1 MRVLIC
7 GLPGSGKTHF
17 AKLLTSEINSV
28 WFNADVVREQFNDW
42 NYDMLSRLRQTH
54 RMRNLADIAYAEG
67 RIAVCDFVAPTH
79 ALRAE
84 FDPDYTIFVNTI
96 ESGRFENT
104 NRIFEKPK
112 TADYILS
119 DRNSVYS
126 DLNSVKKILT
136 ENNRKYE

>member
-84 FDPDYTIFVNTI
+84 FDPRRIIDVHAGSSRVGSSLGALPSPPPRDDADH
-96 ESGRFENT
+96 SG
-104 NRIFEKPK
+104 PK
-112 TADYILS
+112 GSLVGADAPNIT
-119 DRNSVYS
+119 
-126 DLNSVKKILT
+126 K
-136 ENNRKYE
+136 